1 MRKFAAIL
9 LVCFFLISAAGN
21 VLAQNAAPAGDMPLL
36 SHGSF
41 EPPPP
46 PPGYA
51 VSLPQMQ
58 PVPSA
63 PPPPP
68 GYAVSVPQ
76 MQPLTSAPPPPPPP
90 SVPATD
96 NVPEAAK
103 FNQPWAPIVAPHTGR
118 AIPVL
123 APETANHVKRIMRSL
138 KTCRTLADKPESQE
152 ELRRLLNTG
161 RIGAEMLG
169 LAYRFPVPSKFTV
182 SHNDRVLRD
191 RSHDAAEYRN
201 FGDFDLRLNGWVKPI
216 QTAVYTDLIFDG
228 RSRRRVHFRSQFT
241 RTGAITGF
249 FYAYHW
255 DVFGN
260 CWKIQGSLDNIFV
273 RDDGMPSGGDLTIY
287 GADPSGRVMQMAVSF
302 PVMVQGEP
310 LPEKADTR
318 HREGQRVSIGNR

>member
-1 MRKFAAIL
+1 MRKTAVYMLICVVAITFAGD
-9 LVCFFLISAAGN
+9 VF
-21 VLAQNAAPAGDMPLL
+21 AQTTAPADDAPLL
-36 SHGSF
+36 SHGGL

-51 VSLPQMQ
+51 VSLPPMQ
-58 PVPSA
+58 PFISA

-68 GYAVSVPQ
+68 Q
-76 MQPLTSAPPPPPPP
+76 LPL
-90 SVPATD
+90 VPARD
-96 NVPEAAK
+96 DVPESAK
-103 FNQPWAPIVAPHTGR
+103 FNQPWAPVAPARNEH
-118 AIPVL
+118 ALPVL
-123 APETANHVKRIMRSL
+123 APATANQVKRIMRSL
-138 KTCRTLADKPESQE
+138 KTCRTIVDKPESQD

-161 RIGAEMLG
+161 RIGVEMLG
-169 LAYRFPVPSKFTV
+169 LAYRFPVPSNFSV

-191 RSHDAAEYRN
+191 RSFEASEYRN

-241 RTGAITGF
+241 RTGPLTGF

-255 DVFGN
+255 DVYGN

-273 RDDGMPSGGDLTIY
+273 RDDGLPSGGDLKIY
-287 GADPSGRVMQMAVSF
+287 GADPSGRVMQIVVSF
-302 PVMVQGEP
+302 PVKVHGELEP
-310 LPEKADTR
+310 DETDTR

>member
-1 MRKFAAIL
+1 MRKFAAFL
-9 LVCFFLISAAGN
+9 LICFFAISAAGN
-21 VLAQNAAPAGDMPLL
+21 VFAQNAAPAGDAPLL
-36 SHGSF
+36 SHGNF

-58 PVPSA
+58 PF
-63 PPPPP
+63 
-68 GYAVSVPQ
+68 
-76 MQPLTSAPPPPPPP
+76 TSAPPPPPSAP
-90 SVPATD
+90 VID
-96 NVPEAAK
+96 NVPESAK
-103 FNQPWAPIVAPHTGR
+103 FNQPWVPVVAPHAGR

-138 KTCRTLADKPESQE
+138 KTCRTIFDKPESQE

-169 LAYRFPVPSKFTV
+169 LAYRFPVPSKFSV

-191 RSHDAAEYRN
+191 RSFEAAEYRN

-241 RTGAITGF
+241 RTGPLTGF

-255 DVFGN
+255 DVYGN
-260 CWKIQGSLDNIFV
+260 CWKIQGSLDNIFM
-273 RDDGMPSGGDLTIY
+273 RDDGLPSGGDLTIY
-287 GADPSGRVMQMAVSF
+287 GADASGRVMQLAVSF
-302 PVMVQGEP
+302 PVKVQGEVE
-310 LPEKADTR
+310 PEIADTR

>member
-1 MRKFAAIL
+1 MRKFAAFL
-9 LVCFFLISAAGN
+9 LICFFAISAAGN
-21 VLAQNAAPAGDMPLL
+21 VFAQNAAPAGDAPLL
-36 SHGSF
+36 SHGNF

-58 PVPSA
+58 PF
-63 PPPPP
+63 
-68 GYAVSVPQ
+68 
-76 MQPLTSAPPPPPPP
+76 TSAPPPPPSAP
-90 SVPATD
+90 VID
-96 NVPEAAK
+96 NVPESAK
-103 FNQPWAPIVAPHTGR
+103 FNQPWVPVVAPHAGR

-138 KTCRTLADKPESQE
+138 KTCRTIFDKPESQE

-169 LAYRFPVPSKFTV
+169 LAYRFPVPSKFSV

-191 RSHDAAEYRN
+191 RSFDAAEYRN

-241 RTGAITGF
+241 RTGPLTGF

-255 DVFGN
+255 DVYGN
-260 CWKIQGSLDNIFV
+260 CWKIQGSLDNIFM
-273 RDDGMPSGGDLTIY
+273 RDDGLPSGGDLTIY
-287 GADPSGRVMQMAVSF
+287 GADASGRVMQLAVSF
-302 PVMVQGEP
+302 PVKVQGEVE
-310 LPEKADTR
+310 PEIADTR

>member
-1 MRKFAAIL
+1 MRKN
-9 LVCFFLISAAGN
+9 VVYFLICVFVIYFAGN
-21 VLAQNAAPAGDMPLL
+21 LFAQSAAPAGDAPLL

-51 VSLPQMQ
+51 VSPPPMQ
-58 PVPSA
+58 P
-63 PPPPP
+63 
-68 GYAVSVPQ
+68 
-76 MQPLTSAPPPPPPP
+76 MTSAPPPPPPP
-90 SVPATD
+90 LPASPD
-96 NVPEAAK
+96 VPESAK
-103 FNQPWAPIVAPHTGR
+103 FNQPWAPVTTAREGR
-118 AIPVL
+118 SIPVL
-123 APETANHVKRIMRSL
+123 APATANHVKRIMRSL
-138 KTCRTLADKPESQE
+138 KTCRTLIDKPESQE

-191 RSHDAAEYRN
+191 RSFDASEYRN

-216 QTAVYTDLIFDG
+216 QTAVYTDLVFDG

-241 RTGAITGF
+241 RTGPLTGF

-255 DVFGN
+255 DVYGN
-260 CWKIQGSLDNIFV
+260 CWKIQGSLENIFM
-273 RDDGMPSGGDLTIY
+273 RDDGLPSGGELKIY
-287 GADPSGRVMQMAVSF
+287 GADPSGRVMQLAVSF
-302 PVMVQGEP
+302 PIKIQGEP
-310 LPEKADTR
+310 EPEKADTR